1 MAERERVEAM
11 GPASRAMGLA
21 SSDDGLGEQRRW
33 VWRAAVM
40 GPTSSDNVSGERSD
54 DDGGL
59 EPFWQGGDKSGS
71 TCNFVR
77 GVWHLLLI

>member
-21 SSDDGLGEQRRW
+21 SNGDGLGKQRRW

-40 GPTSSDNVSGERSD
+40 GLASSDDVSDEQR
-54 DDGGL
+54 
-59 EPFWQGGDKSGS
+59 
-71 TCNFVR
+71 
-77 GVWHLLLI
+77 